1 MMGKPRICVFGAGA
15 IGGLLGAK
23 LAAAGVPVTLIA
35 RGAHLEAIRAEGLR
49 LALAEGEVVVK
60 PAATDD
66 PARLGP
72 QDIVI
77 FAVKTPALRAAAV
90 AAQPLIAPGTVIV
103 AAANGVPWWYFHGHA
118 APHEGHRLASVD
130 PDGRL
135 WEKLPPARSLGCVV
149 YAAGQLVAP
158 GTVRHLSGRTFV
170 LGDPG
175 GALGDAAA
183 QLAALLREAGF
194 EARVSPDIRQEVWN
208 KLWGNLA
215 FNPLSL
221 LTGAPL
227 DRLARDADSRG
238 GARHMMVEAR
248 AVGERLGI
256 RFSRNVDD
264 RIKDAEAVGAHK
276 TSMLQD
282 FERGRPVELDALLGA
297 VLEMGRLVEVETPI
311 CELVY
316 GLARQRARLAGCYPE
331 R

>member
-238 GARHMMVEAR
+238 GARHMMVDAR